1 MTVPNGNEAS
11 AASAFT
17 KLCADKGLL
26 KRPLGLKDEDVAD
39 GFTDEMTL
47 LRFLQANKLDSSKA
61 LEQFQQALDFHTD
74 NDAIRLYDLISVS
87 EFEETRAVYP
97 HWTGRCD
104 RSGRPLLMF
113 NVSAID
119 KEGLAHWRKTRDMPK
134 AIIPGYPADADSTV
148 SASTWT
154 STSPPQSPNMAQR
167 AVAYF
172 DYYSRFVLP
181 LCSAA
186 HGKPVTNCVYL
197 IDAGPLYMRQAWDL
211 REFARDVS
219 WILAMCFPET
229 IYRCYCCNVPSFL
242 ARFWTIFKSF
252 IDPVT
257 ASKVQFLPR
266 SDAYDT
272 LKADIEHDDIPTCLG
287 GGFQFETGMLPDL
300 DDGIRR
306 ALEWSGTQVDL
317 PPGPIKW
324 VQTPAPAESGTG
336 TRKAVAT
343 GTVEGV
349 QRAVEVATLRA
360 PVSSS
365 DA

>member
-1 MTVPNGNEAS
+1 
-11 AASAFT
+11 
-17 KLCADKGLL
+17 
-26 KRPLGLKDEDVAD
+26 
-39 GFTDEMTL
+39 
-47 LRFLQANKLDSSKA
+47 
-61 LEQFQQALDFHTD
+61 
-74 NDAIRLYDLISVS
+74 
-87 EFEETRAVYP
+87 
-97 HWTGRCD
+97 
-104 RSGRPLLMF
+104 
-113 NVSAID
+113 
-119 KEGLAHWRKTRDMPK
+119 
-134 AIIPGYPADADSTV
+134 
-148 SASTWT
+148 
-154 STSPPQSPNMAQR
+154 
-167 AVAYF
+167 
-172 DYYSRFVLP
+172 
-181 LCSAA
+181 
-186 HGKPVTNCVYL
+186 L
-197 IDAGPLYMRQAWDL
+197 IDAQ
-211 REFARDVS
+211 
-219 WILAMCFPET
+219 
-229 IYRCYCCNVPSFL
+229 CCNVPSFL

-257 ASKVQFLPR
+257 ASKVQFLQR

-343 GTVEGV
+343 GTAEGV

-365 DA
+365 EA